1 MASKNNEVAFFE
13 ISKSCYRRRINSYKT
28 IYYYN
33 GIHYRGAKLP
43 HDFLNRIDIH
53 MADYK
58 AGQEI
63 DWVFEEYVK
72 CCEHEILNEVMEDDK
87 GQLFLKK
94 TVLLELGKIFTS
106 FGLAKKV
113 LDYHNIEGPI
123 DFVPN
128 EFSME
133 IFKILFKKKELLPEY
148 LYIPSWFMKR
158 IRLKEVMKRYAYNLF
173 IRMYPI
179 IIPFKM
185 KWLKSEK
192 LDVQRFKYG
201 LHVFNTGVHHY
212 LPPYSMEFLRGK
224 NHIMEQDMLYIIDG
238 DMSEENLN
246 KIKNT
251 GRNYCFFNEML
262 NEYNVK
268 DYFRGTYI
276 KALEIREKL
285 LSVKAQ
291 KTLILLIYCK
301 TLMNFIMWQLF
312 FRRFRVD
319 RFITAQEPG
328 NISRVLFQK
337 MQGSTHS
344 FIFLNS
350 S

>member
-123 DFVPN
+123 DFVPD
-128 EFSME
+128 EFSLE
-133 IFKILFKKKELLPEY
+133 IFNILFKKKELFSEY
-148 LYIPSWFMKR
+148 LYIPLWFMKR
-158 IRLKEVMKRYAYNLF
+158 IRLKELVRRYAYKLF
-173 IRMYPI
+173 LRMFPI
-179 IIPFKM
+179 VIPFKM
-185 KWLKSEK
+185 KWLKAESP
-192 LDVQRFKYG
+192 DVQKFKYG
-201 LHVFNTGVHHY
+201 LHVFSSGIHHY
-212 LPPYSMEFLRGK
+212 TPPYSMEFLRGK